1 MKDEDAWQHYDEARR
16 RTNTVP
22 EALDLLRGNV
32 RSVILLMKILREREG
47 MTLAQARDV
56 IAAMS
61 NSEDFYT

>member
-1 MKDEDAWQHYDEARR
+1 MNDEDAWQHYDEARR

-61 NSEDFYT
+61 NSEVFYT

>member
-1 MKDEDAWQHYDEARR
+1 MNDEDAWQHYDEARR